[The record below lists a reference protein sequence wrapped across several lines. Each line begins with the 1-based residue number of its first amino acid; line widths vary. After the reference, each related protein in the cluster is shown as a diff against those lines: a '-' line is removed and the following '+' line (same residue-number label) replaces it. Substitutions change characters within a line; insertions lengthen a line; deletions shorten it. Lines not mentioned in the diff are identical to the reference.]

1 MENTIKLKY
10 IWGILLLALHFV
22 FVKGQPICVA
32 RQYTVRDGL
41 IQSNPAQILQSH
53 NGFIWVSTWNGVSRF
68 DGRDF
73 ETFQFDSLLNQ
84 HMQRLENTA
93 DGNLW
98 MIAYD
103 RHSLYLY
110 DIRENKLI
118 NVLKQYEQHFN
129 TPLQIENLYPLS
141 KGITWVTLNN
151 GGCFRISD
159 KECTVSSG
167 IQYITAIDD
176 VELGKVSRVFEDKQ
190 GEEWVFSDK
199 GVSIFGKRTI
209 SSYPFSMFETMDN
222 LVFLASQNGRLA
234 YYDVNTMQFN
244 IVPFQEKIQHING
257 IKVLKDNQLAVLS
270 DKGLYLC
277 HFPELAMEK
286 YDFSLPGHDDA
297 AVRKV
302 YQDSKGFLWI
312 FTGLPGIIR
321 LDPETGV
328 KQYLNTPSGYMASSP
343 ENELFIYEDPNGVVW
358 TIPYKGIF
366 SYYDEKSRELKVYF
380 TPGRNHIP
388 YSPIIK
394 TTYVDKQN
402 NLWIKSQ
409 RSFIKM
415 FFPPSPYTY
424 RELDNYFDTKS
435 FLFDSD
441 EHLWIATKKGII
453 RIMDSQKNLLGYLS
467 PDGELAQTETVFA
480 EGGIYVM
487 LKDQAQTIWLG
498 SKENGLFRLVPRNRP
513 YHYEVYHYMNNPSD
527 PYSISDN
534 KISCIDED
542 HNGRIWIG
550 TYGGG
555 LNLVEEKEDGAIRFI
570 HAENNLSGFPINR
583 TNSIRCMVE
592 GPGHTMLVGTIEGLI
607 TFSSDFSDYENI
619 RFYLNL
625 PRPQA
630 TDGLCSADVMSV
642 LRTTD
647 ETIYCYCYGGGLC
660 KLVSSNLLSDELR
673 FRSFGKETSPLARA
687 LIEDKNHNIW
697 IGSETDITLFDVH
710 DQTFES
716 FGETFF
722 NRSFNYSEC
731 LPVTDRQEGGM
742 LVFSPDSIVKQTYE
756 APIVVTGIKY
766 SEDNLSHV
774 LSDADYLEIPTRRR
788 NFTISFAALDYT
800 NSLDIEYAYKLDDNQ
815 WYYIGKKNSVSFVSL
830 PAGKYQFQIK
840 ATNGDGIWMNT
851 VKTVTLQVLPTFWET
866 GWAKAFYI
874 VVVLV
879 ISLAIGYIFFYIYY
893 LKHKVNM
900 EQRLAEIK
908 VRSFIDISHE
918 LRTPLT
924 LISGPVSEV
933 LSQEPLTSRTRHHL
947 QLVQKNINRMLLL
960 INQVLDFRK
969 IQNKKMGLTIEYRDI
984 IIMLHN
990 IMDNFRLLATE
1001 KNINFSLQTTL
1012 PSVFLWI
1019 DSDKFE
1025 KIIFNLLSNAF
1036 KYTPDNKSITLIVM
1050 ESGQFVSI
1058 AVKDEGIGIPKDK
1071 VPSIFERFTTVS
1083 KENDMQ
1089 PSSGIGLSLVNE
1101 LVKML
1106 HGEIQVESEV
1116 KKGSVFKLVLHKG
1129 KEIYAQ
1135 DKNVEYILNDTSEE
1149 QETVLAE
1156 PEQNDEISL
1165 PDMPPATKETLVKVM
1180 VVEDNAEL
1188 RQFICEIL
1196 SGTYRVVG
1204 VADGVMALEK
1214 IEEEIPDFII
1224 TDIMMPRMDGIELIR
1239 HIKEN
1244 VNTCDIPL
1252 IILSAKS
1259 SVEDR
1264 IQCLQLGIDDY
1275 IPKPFSSDYLKS
1287 RIENLIRQRKV
1298 LQSAFLS
1305 KYGAQPKKEPLEA
1318 VAYPVS
1324 QIVPLDELFMQKL
1337 VGFME
1342 ENYSNPGLRV
1352 NDLAEFM
1359 NMSRS
1364 VFNRKVNGIM
1374 GISPIEYI
1382 KNYRLNKA
1390 KSFIQSGMSFSE
1402 VAFAVGFSDPGYF
1415 GKAFKKAFN
1424 QTLTEYKNNN

>member
-110 DIRENKLI
+110 DIHENKLI

-277 HFPELAMEK
+277 RFPELAMEK

-542 HNGRIWIG
+542 HNGSIWIG

-570 HAENNLSGFPINR
+570 HAENKLSGFPINR

-630 TDGLCSADVMSV
+630 ADGLCSADVMSV

-731 LPVTDRQEGGM
+731 LPVADRQGDILMGTEGGM
-742 LVFSPDSIVKQTYE
+742 LVFSPDSIVKQAYE

-840 ATNGDGIWMNT
+840 ATNGDGIWMNS

-990 IMDNFRLLATE
+990 IMDNFRLLSEE

-1012 PSVFLWI
+1012 PSVFC
-1019 DSDKFE
+1019 
-1025 KIIFNLLSNAF
+1025 
-1036 KYTPDNKSITLIVM
+1036 
-1050 ESGQFVSI
+1050 G
-1058 AVKDEGIGIPKDK
+1058 
-1071 VPSIFERFTTVS
+1071 
-1083 KENDMQ
+1083 
-1089 PSSGIGLSLVNE
+1089 
-1101 LVKML
+1101 
-1106 HGEIQVESEV
+1106 
-1116 KKGSVFKLVLHKG
+1116 
-1129 KEIYAQ
+1129 
-1135 DKNVEYILNDTSEE
+1135 
-1149 QETVLAE
+1149 
-1156 PEQNDEISL
+1156 
-1165 PDMPPATKETLVKVM
+1165 
-1180 VVEDNAEL
+1180 
-1188 RQFICEIL
+1188 
-1196 SGTYRVVG
+1196 
-1204 VADGVMALEK
+1204 
-1214 IEEEIPDFII
+1214 
-1224 TDIMMPRMDGIELIR
+1224 
-1239 HIKEN
+1239 
-1244 VNTCDIPL
+1244 
-1252 IILSAKS
+1252 
-1259 SVEDR
+1259 
-1264 IQCLQLGIDDY
+1264 
-1275 IPKPFSSDYLKS
+1275 
-1287 RIENLIRQRKV
+1287 
-1298 LQSAFLS
+1298 
-1305 KYGAQPKKEPLEA
+1305 
-1318 VAYPVS
+1318 
-1324 QIVPLDELFMQKL
+1324 
-1337 VGFME
+1337 
-1342 ENYSNPGLRV
+1342 
-1352 NDLAEFM
+1352 
-1359 NMSRS
+1359 
-1364 VFNRKVNGIM
+1364 
-1374 GISPIEYI
+1374 
-1382 KNYRLNKA
+1382 
-1390 KSFIQSGMSFSE
+1390 
-1402 VAFAVGFSDPGYF
+1402 
-1415 GKAFKKAFN
+1415 
-1424 QTLTEYKNNN
+1424 

>member
-1 MENTIKLKY
+1 MRNTIKLKY
-10 IWGILLLALHFV
+10 IWCTLFLLLHWG
-22 FVKGQPICVA
+22 FVKAQPICVA

-277 HFPELAMEK
+277 RFPELAMEK

-570 HAENNLSGFPINR
+570 HAENKLSGFPINR

-630 TDGLCSADVMSV
+630 ADGLCSADVMSV
-642 LRTTD
+642 LRATD

-731 LPVTDRQEGGM
+731 LPVTDRQGDILMGTEGGM

-866 GWAKAFYI
+866 GWAKAFYL

-879 ISLAIGYIFFYIYY
+879 ISLAIGYVFFYIYY

-1012 PSVFLWI
+1012 PSVFC
-1019 DSDKFE
+1019 
-1025 KIIFNLLSNAF
+1025 
-1036 KYTPDNKSITLIVM
+1036 
-1050 ESGQFVSI
+1050 G
-1058 AVKDEGIGIPKDK
+1058 
-1071 VPSIFERFTTVS
+1071 
-1083 KENDMQ
+1083 
-1089 PSSGIGLSLVNE
+1089 
-1101 LVKML
+1101 
-1106 HGEIQVESEV
+1106 
-1116 KKGSVFKLVLHKG
+1116 
-1129 KEIYAQ
+1129 
-1135 DKNVEYILNDTSEE
+1135 
-1149 QETVLAE
+1149 
-1156 PEQNDEISL
+1156 
-1165 PDMPPATKETLVKVM
+1165 
-1180 VVEDNAEL
+1180 
-1188 RQFICEIL
+1188 
-1196 SGTYRVVG
+1196 
-1204 VADGVMALEK
+1204 
-1214 IEEEIPDFII
+1214 
-1224 TDIMMPRMDGIELIR
+1224 
-1239 HIKEN
+1239 
-1244 VNTCDIPL
+1244 
-1252 IILSAKS
+1252 
-1259 SVEDR
+1259 
-1264 IQCLQLGIDDY
+1264 
-1275 IPKPFSSDYLKS
+1275 
-1287 RIENLIRQRKV
+1287 
-1298 LQSAFLS
+1298 
-1305 KYGAQPKKEPLEA
+1305 
-1318 VAYPVS
+1318 
-1324 QIVPLDELFMQKL
+1324 
-1337 VGFME
+1337 
-1342 ENYSNPGLRV
+1342 
-1352 NDLAEFM
+1352 
-1359 NMSRS
+1359 
-1364 VFNRKVNGIM
+1364 
-1374 GISPIEYI
+1374 
-1382 KNYRLNKA
+1382 
-1390 KSFIQSGMSFSE
+1390 
-1402 VAFAVGFSDPGYF
+1402 
-1415 GKAFKKAFN
+1415 
-1424 QTLTEYKNNN
+1424 